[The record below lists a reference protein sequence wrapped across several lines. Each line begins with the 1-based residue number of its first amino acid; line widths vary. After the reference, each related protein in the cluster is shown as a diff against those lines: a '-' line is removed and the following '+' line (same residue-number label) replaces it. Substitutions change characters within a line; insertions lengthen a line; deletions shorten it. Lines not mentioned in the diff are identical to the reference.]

1 MSDSDLVQRSEATL
15 RSLLDNTPSMM
26 GVVEVPPDASDILH
40 IMDNAYAERL
50 FGVGPGGTAGKWAMR
65 DFGASPETI
74 RQWSAAYIEAKRTG
88 RPVRFPTVLEEPAP
102 MPVAAP
108 GSAAAK
114 LWLDVSVSYIG
125 PGAEGRDRFCYT
137 ALNDTERRRAEERD
151 QFLIVLDDAV
161 RPLTDPSEIT
171 LTAATL
177 LGEHLGVDR
186 CAYADIEAD
195 EDTMN
200 LTGNY
205 NRSPSIRSIVGRMKF
220 SDFGVEVLQLMREDW
235 PYVVDDVDT
244 HAPPVSDLAAYRA
257 TQIQAVIC
265 VPLHKSG
272 RFVASMAVHNAT
284 PRAWRFEEVELLRL
298 VASRCWESIERSR
311 VERDLRASEG
321 RFRRIFDTAG
331 VALFEEDFSEVRAA
345 VDRMRADGVA
355 DVRAHLEQHPEVI
368 ERLVGL
374 IRVLDVNDEAARM
387 FGAPDKRA
395 LLGSLASIITR
406 DTWPVFVDEV
416 VAVAEGRDVM
426 VSETRMRSLGGEQRE
441 VLFTIRFGEDLRS
454 VLVSLVDLT
463 ARKAAEAERERLL
476 ESERRA
482 RAEAERASSLKD
494 EFLATLSHELRTPLN
509 AVLGWSQLI
518 GRGMVTG
525 DAVRE
530 GIRVIERNARLQA
543 QLIEDL
549 LDMSR
554 IISGKLRL
562 DVQQVNLAEVVEAAC
577 ATVQPAADAKGV
589 RLRKVLDPLAGP
601 VSGDPGRLQ
610 QVVWN
615 LLSNAVKFT
624 PRGGSIEV
632 LLERVSSHLE
642 ISVHDTGEGIKP
654 DFLPHVFDRFRQADA
669 SPSRKHGG
677 LGIGLSLVKQLV
689 EMHGGTA
696 RAKSAGEGQGATFI
710 VSLPLAPVRHLDAAE
725 GQARRHPTAA
735 VAEGSSLDD
744 MPSLSGVQVLV
755 VDDDADARDLLRSVL
770 EAFGAQASAAASA
783 SEALEALTRA
793 RPHVLVS
800 DIGMPGTDGYE
811 LIRQVRQ
818 LGAAEGGATPAIAL
832 TAFARSEDRRRAI
845 AAGYQMHLAK
855 PVEPS
860 ELVTMVASLAG
871 IYPRAEPRIR

>member
-1 MSDSDLVQRSEATL
+1 MTGPDLVQRNEATL
-15 RSLLDNTPSMM
+15 RLLLDNVPSMV
-26 GVVEVPPDASDILH
+26 GVVELPPDVSDVLH
-40 IMDNAYAERL
+40 VLDNAYAERF

-74 RQWSAAYIEAKRTG
+74 RRWGAAYVEAKRTG
-88 RPVRFPTVLEEPAP
+88 RTVRFTFALAEPAP
-102 MPVAAP
+102 SGTPVASS
-108 GSAAAK
+108 GSPAAK
-114 LWLDVSVSYIG
+114 LWMDVSVSYIG
-125 PGAEGRDRFCYT
+125 PGAERRDRFCYT
-137 ALNDTERRRAEERD
+137 ALNDTERRRAEVRD
-151 QFLIVLDDAV
+151 QLLIALDDAV

-186 CAYADIEAD
+186 CAYADVEAD

-200 LTGNY
+200 LSGNY
-205 NRSPSIRSIVGRMKF
+205 TRSPAIRSIVGRMRF
-220 SDFGVEVLQLMREDW
+220 SDFGAEVLELMREDR
-235 PYVVDDVDT
+235 PFVVDDVDT
-244 HAPPVSDLAAYRA
+244 HEPPVGDPAAYRA

-265 VPLHKSG
+265 VPLHKGG
-272 RFVASMAVHNAT
+272 RFVGAMAVHCAT
-284 PRAWRFEEVELLRL
+284 PRAWRAEEVELLRH
-298 VASRCWESIERSR
+298 VAARCWESIERAR
-311 VERDLRASEG
+311 VARDLRASEG

-345 VDRMRADGVA
+345 IDRMRADGVT
-355 DVRAHLEQHPEVI
+355 DVRAHLQQHPDVVEQ
-368 ERLVGL
+368 LVGL

-406 DTWPVFVDEV
+406 ETWPVFVEEV
-416 VAVAEGRDVM
+416 VALAEGRPVM
-426 VSETRMRSLGGEQRE
+426 VAEARMQSLDGAVRE

-454 VLVSLVDLT
+454 VLVSLVDVT
-463 ARKAAEAERERLL
+463 DRKAAEVERERLL

-525 DAVRE
+525 NAVRD
-530 GIRVIERNARLQA
+530 GIQVIERNARMQA

-554 IISGKLRL
+554 IISGKIRL
-562 DVQQVNLAEVVEAAC
+562 DVQRVNLSDVVEAAC

-610 QVVWN
+610 QIVWN

-624 PRGGSIEV
+624 PRGGLIEV
-632 LLERVSSHLE
+632 LLERVNSHLE
-642 ISVHDTGEGIKP
+642 ISVRDTGEGIKP
-654 DFLPHVFDRFRQADA
+654 DFLPYVFDRFRQADA

-677 LGIGLSLVKQLV
+677 LGIGLSIVKQLV
-689 EMHGGTA
+689 ELHGGTV

-710 VSLPLAPVRHLDAAE
+710 VGIPLAPLRDVDAAT

-735 VAEGSSLDD
+735 VEEGPSLDD
-744 MPSLSGVQVLV
+744 VPSLSGVQVLV
-755 VDDDADARDLLRSVL
+755 VDDDADARGLLRSVL
-770 EAFGAQASAAASA
+770 EAFGAQVEAVASA
-783 SEALEALTRA
+783 SEALEALARG

-860 ELVTMVASLAG
+860 EFVTVVASLAG
-871 IYPRAEPRIR
+871 AMGPRR